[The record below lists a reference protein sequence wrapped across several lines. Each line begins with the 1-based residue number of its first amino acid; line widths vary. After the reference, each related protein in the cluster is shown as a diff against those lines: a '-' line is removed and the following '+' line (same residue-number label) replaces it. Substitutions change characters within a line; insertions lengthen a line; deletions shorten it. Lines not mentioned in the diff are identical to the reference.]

1 MLEDFPEKRHNTLK
15 INAIEHDLS
24 EWHSKGQEFDS
35 PMLHKKVADS
45 AAFFCFR
52 GLGGVLLIGKST
64 FIGRRWCRF
73 RGWAVQVPKQ
83 GRNLRRESAFYV
95 ALVAQI
101 PALKWNL
108 RHLRLN
114 LRRLSLNLRHRGAS
128 VHFRIPPSRC
138 TYIVQERLPWR
149 LCCR

>member
-52 GLGGVLLIGKST
+52 GLEVNP
-64 FIGRRWCRF
+64 FRRGCTYKKTPPQYSFDVRTSV
-73 RGWAVQVPKQ
+73 A
-83 GRNLRRESAFYV
+83 V
-95 ALVAQI
+95 ALI
-101 PALKWNL
+101 ILTI
-108 RHLRLN
+108 
-114 LRRLSLNLRHRGAS
+114 S
-128 VHFRIPPSRC
+128 VL
-138 TYIVQERLPWR
+138 E
-149 LCCR
+149 